1 MSPKSKKLAPLI
13 QSDAAILDYTH
24 LLSQVYN
31 IPVQCSEMSSEMDP
45 KVWEKIGT
53 IVAAKLADHDT
64 KVSSKRYDLL
74 FSKLGDNESELN
86 KVKADVSVL
95 YKSVKIIED
104 IKGFNEA
111 SESKKQF
118 DLITST

>member
-24 LLSQVYN
+24 LSFSQVYN
-31 IPVQCSEMSSEMDP
+31 ISVQCSEMSSEMDP

-95 YKSVKIIED
+95 SKNVK
-104 IKGFNEA
+104 KN
-111 SESKKQF
+111 
-118 DLITST
+118 

>member
-1 MSPKSKKLAPLI
+1 
-13 QSDAAILDYTH
+13 
-24 LLSQVYN
+24 
-31 IPVQCSEMSSEMDP
+31 MSSEMDP

-95 YKSVKIIED
+95 SKNVKKIED

-111 SESKKQF
+111 SVSKKQF
-118 DLITST
+118 DLINEHLGRLFLIQLGRM